1 MRIAVLEDDAE
12 QNRFLTAVLSAAGYS
27 VHTFMNGRALAA
39 KLTHESFDLLIL
51 DWQVPDLSG
60 YEVLRKVRAQFGN
73 QTPVLFITHR
83 DAEEDIVLALQAGAD
98 DYVVKPPRPQEI
110 IARVAALIRR
120 AQPALPEEPIDLPP
134 YRIEPHTRTVAVE
147 GKPVDLTQKEF
158 DLALFLFRNR
168 EKLISRDHLL
178 EVVWGKG
185 LGITTRTVDTHVS
198 KLRGKLDIAP
208 RNGFRLT
215 SVYGYGYRLE
225 SVSEGG
231 A

>member
-110 IARVAALIRR
+110 IARVAALIRPCLRSLSICHRTASNRTR
-120 AQPALPEEPIDLPP
+120 ARSQSMASPSISH
-134 YRIEPHTRTVAVE
+134 RRSS
-147 GKPVDLTQKEF
+147 
-158 DLALFLFRNR
+158 
-168 EKLISRDHLL
+168 ISRSFFF
-178 EVVWGKG
+178 
-185 LGITTRTVDTHVS
+185 GIARSSFRATTSSR
-198 KLRGKLDIAP
+198 
-208 RNGFRLT
+208 
-215 SVYGYGYRLE
+215 
-225 SVSEGG
+225 
-231 A
+231 